1 MCMKRNFLAAL
12 LATALSA
19 CGGDGMS
26 PIAMVAPSIG
36 TQPANASIV
45 NGNMATFT
53 VAADGTAPLTYQWQK
68 NGTAIAGATG
78 ASYTT
83 PAESVADTGATF
95 AVMVMN
101 SGGSVT
107 SAAAMLTV
115 TATSPNDMATFKN
128 DVSRSGQNPSETTL
142 TPANVNSASFG
153 LLHTVMVDGKVDAQ
167 PLYLAQ
173 VPISGAAHNVAF
185 VATEHGSVYAID
197 ADAGTPLW
205 QVSVLANG
213 ETPSD
218 THSCTQVTPEIGVT
232 ATPVIDRTAGPHGVL
247 YVVGMSIDKSSN
259 YHQRLHALDIT
270 TGAEM
275 FSGPAEIAATAP
287 NSAGTT
293 TFAPGQ
299 YEERAALLLANG
311 QIYTTWTS
319 HCDVAPYSGWII
331 AYNQTTLAQTAV
343 LNVGPNSG
351 AVVANGTKFN
361 MNGPAIWMSGD
372 GPGADAQGNIYLLTG
387 NGLFEPTLDAHGFP
401 NQGDY
406 GNSFLKVGSTASSLA
421 VADYFAMSNEVAES
435 AADVDLGSG
444 GEMLLPDLTDS
455 GGNVKHLAVGAGKD
469 SNIYVVDRDNMGK
482 FNATQNLVWQEVDGV
497 LPGIPAGPEAGVR
510 ASPAWFNGTIY
521 YGDSGGTLKAFSV
534 ANAKLSTAPTSQ
546 SAATFAY
553 PGASPVVSASGTTN
567 AIVWAHENSSPAVL
581 HAYDAA
587 NLAHEL
593 YNSNQAS
600 GGRDQFGPGNK
611 FIAPMVAGGKVF
623 VGTTNTLAIFGL
635 LQ

>member
-1 MCMKRNFLAAL
+1 MGVRSNFLVAF
-12 LATALSA
+12 ATATLAA

-26 PIAMVAPSIG
+26 ATAPSIS
-36 TQPANASIV
+36 TQPANVSIV
-45 NGNMATFT
+45 SGNTATFT
-53 VAADGTAPLTYQWQK
+53 VMAAGTMPLSYQWQK
-68 NGTAIAGATG
+68 NGTAINGATG

-83 PAESVADTGATF
+83 PAESTADTGTAF
-95 AVMVMN
+95 AVVVMN
-101 SGGSVT
+101 GGGSTT
-107 SAAAMLTV
+107 SASATLTV
-115 TATSPNDMATFKN
+115 SANSPNDVATFKN
-128 DVSRSGQNPSETTL
+128 DASRSGQNLSETTL
-142 TPANVNSASFG
+142 TLANVNSMSFG

-167 PLYLAQ
+167 PLYLGQ
-173 VPISGAAHNVAF
+173 VPVAGAAHNVAF
-185 VATEHGSVYAID
+185 VATEHASVYAVD
-197 ADAGTPLW
+197 ADTGTAVW
-205 QVSVLANG
+205 QVSLLASG

-218 THSCTQVTPEIGVT
+218 THGCTQVTPEIGVT
-232 ATPVIDRTAGPHGVL
+232 STPVIDRAAGPHGVI
-247 YVVGMSIDKSSN
+247 YVVAMSIDRSSA

-270 TGAEM
+270 TGAEVLG
-275 FSGPAEIAATAP
+275 GPQEITASAP

-293 TFAPGQ
+293 TFMPGQ

-351 AVVANGTKFN
+351 ATVANGTRFN

-387 NGLFEPTLDAHGFP
+387 NGLFEPTLDANGFP
-401 NQGDY
+401 NQGDF
-406 GNSFLKVGSTASSLA
+406 GNSFLKVSSTTSSLQ
-421 VADYFAMSNEVAES
+421 VADYFAMFNEVAES
-435 AADVDLGSG
+435 GADTDLGSG
-444 GEMLLPDLTDS
+444 GEMLLPDLTDGS
-455 GGNVKHLAVGAGKD
+455 GNVKHLAVGAGKD
-469 SNIYVVDRDNMGK
+469 SNIYLVDRDNMGK

-497 LPGIPAGPEAGVR
+497 LPGNPPGPKNGVR

-534 ANAKLSTAPTSQ
+534 SQAKLSAAPVSQ
-546 SAATFAY
+546 SAASFAY
-553 PGASPVVSASGTTN
+553 PGASPVVSASGTAN

-611 FIAPMVAGGKVF
+611 FIAPMVAGGRVF

-635 LQ
+635 LP